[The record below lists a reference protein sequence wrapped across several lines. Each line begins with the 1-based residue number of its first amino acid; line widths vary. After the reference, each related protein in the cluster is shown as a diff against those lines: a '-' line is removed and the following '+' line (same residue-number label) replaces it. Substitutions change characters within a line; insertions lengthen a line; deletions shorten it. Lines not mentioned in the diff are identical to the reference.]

1 VIIVYHKIDV
11 LTGVVVNRVCVTID
25 NPYGLVIDSSNNMYV
40 TNTDGYISKLQ
51 ISNGAI
57 VKLTLLV
64 LNSFNP

>member
-1 VIIVYHKIDV
+1 MIIVYHKIDV